1 MSVQALK
8 FLFANRDGVFVELEV
23 LSDIKVS
30 QLKAYLIDAWPE
42 GALQRIA
49 ALVCKKAA
57 RWLIHKRR
65 AGEQR
70 CPSARTR
77 AGYGSSAWASASC
90 RTSRR

>member
-42 GALQRIA
+42 GEVALQLACR
-49 ALVCKKAA
+49 K
-57 RWLIHKRR
+57 
-65 AGEQR
+65 QR
-70 CPSARTR
+70 F
-77 AGYGSSAWASASC
+77 G
-90 RTSRR
+90 